1 MKKMQRLMATLLAI
15 ILCMGL
21 FFVTANAAEVTETTW
36 YGDKVEVEI
45 TAGKNGYT
53 YMPLFRKYAHG
64 YEFSGH
70 FMGEGEGPQTFV
82 LIDTVAHDGTTWTPS
97 GTYIPGV
104 SNYEVVYCC
113 DVETIIADAAYYKRL
128 NLEDSDYYNEEQ
140 AAKIRAILTHA
151 YPYVTVEAMK
161 AELAAQGFEY
171 AEELTRNEIVAAVQ
185 TAVWACANGEVLR
198 YQKSYKVSDNLQWGY
213 PMHDTSNESGLDVS
227 GKRVF
232 KTYEDVG
239 TRIDGL
245 VDYLLALDAV
255 KAAPD
260 QIVITQLDIVDAV
273 PVQEKNGV
281 CNVALQVAL
290 NNSGSC
296 EQDEL
301 VLTVAVDGTVVKTEA
316 IELGTE
322 VYDVTVEAQSGQV
335 IEAVVSGTQILPLG
349 TYFYESEG
357 GRKASQTLVG
367 IASGKTDVYADAS
380 VTLEIEE
387 EEQVHGRLVLQKT
400 NARGMALA
408 GAEFALYIERE
419 NTSIRMGTYA
429 VDENGMLVVED
440 LLPGNY
446 TLVETV
452 APEGYSLLETP
463 ISFSVS
469 DSETAEITL
478 AGEVAGVELA
488 DGVLTVKNIPAPSE
502 NTSVKVDKIW
512 VDKNDQ
518 DGIRPDSIT
527 VNLLA
532 NGEQIDSAILNEENG
547 WQYMFA
553 DLEKVFNGEEIVYA
567 IAEEAVEGYTSVI
580 TGNANDGFVI
590 TNSHV
595 ASTSV
600 VPEGTK
606 YLDGEVAAGFDF
618 VLVDTANGTTWQA
631 QSGEDGK
638 FVFDELVF
646 TEAGEYVYTIAEVIG
661 DDEALI
667 YDETVYTITII
678 VVQENNELRADVSV
692 TVEEAAHEG
701 EIRFNNMTL
710 IEIPDEEPPL
720 DASPG
725 TGDMGMV
732 PVMTALMSMMSL
744 VALVT
749 IGKKK
754 ENA

>member
-1 MKKMQRLMATLLAI
+1 MKKMQRLVAAILAI
-15 ILCMGL
+15 VLCTGL
-21 FFVTANAAEVTETTW
+21 FLVPANANTVTDTVW
-36 YGDKVEVEI
+36 YGDMVEVEI

-53 YMPLFRKYAHG
+53 FMPLFRKYAHG

-97 GTYIPGV
+97 GTYVPGV

-113 DVETIIADAAYYKRL
+113 DVETMIVDGTYYKRL
-128 NLEDSDYYNEEQ
+128 NLEDNDYYDDEQ

-151 YPYVTVEAMK
+151 YPYVSVEAMK
-161 AELAAQGFEY
+161 AELAAQGFEN
-171 AEELTRNEIVAAVQ
+171 AQALTRNEIIAAVQ

-198 YQKSYKVSDNLQWGY
+198 YQKSYRVSDNLQWGY

-232 KTYEDVG
+232 KTYEEVG
-239 TRIDGL
+239 ARIDSL

-255 KAAPD
+255 KAAPE

-316 IELGTE
+316 IKLGTK
-322 VYDVTVEAQSGQV
+322 VYDVTVEAKPGQV

-349 TYFYESEG
+349 TYFYEPEG
-357 GRKASQTLVG
+357 GRKVSQTLVG
-367 IASGKTDVYADAS
+367 VASGKTDVYADAS

-387 EEQVHGRLVLQKT
+387 SDTHGKLVLQKT
-400 NARGMALA
+400 NVRGKALA

-419 NTSIRMGTYA
+419 NASICVGTYA
-429 VDENGMLVVED
+429 VDENGMLVITD

-446 TLVETV
+446 KLVETI
-452 APEGYSLLETP
+452 APAGYSLLETP
-463 ISFSVS
+463 ISFTVN

-478 AGEVAGVELA
+478 ADEIAGVELV
-488 DGVLTVKNIPAPSE
+488 DGVLTVKNTPAPSDS
-502 NTSVKVDKIW
+502 TSVKVDKVW

-527 VNLLA
+527 INLLA
-532 NGEQIDSAILNEENG
+532 NGEQIDSAVLNEAND
-547 WQYMFA
+547 WQHIFA
-553 DLEKVFNGEEIVYA
+553 DLEKFFNGEEIVYT
-567 IAEEAVEGYTSVI
+567 IVEEAVEGYTSVI
-580 TGNANDGFVI
+580 TGNSNDGFVV
-590 TNSHV
+590 TNTHI
-595 ASTSV
+595 ASTSIV
-600 VPEGTK
+600 IEGIK
-606 YLDGEVAAGFDF
+606 YLDEEVASGFDF
-618 VLVDTANGTTWQA
+618 VLVDAVNGTMWQA

-638 FVFDELVF
+638 FAFDKLVF
-646 TEAGEYVYTIAEVIG
+646 TEAGKYVYTIAEVIG
-661 DDEALI
+661 DNEDII
-667 YDETVYTITII
+667 YDETVYTVTVI
-678 VVQENNELRADVSV
+678 VTQENHELHADMIV

-701 EIRFNNMTL
+701 EIRFDNTTL
-710 IEIPDEEPPL
+710 TDIPDEDPPL
-720 DASPG
+720 EELPT
-725 TGDMGMV
+725 TGDMGMAPMV
-732 PVMTALMSMMSL
+732 TALVSMMSL
-744 VALVT
+744 AAVVT

-754 ENA
+754 EII

>member
-1 MKKMQRLMATLLAI
+1 MKKMQRLVAAILAI
-15 ILCMGL
+15 VLCTGL
-21 FFVTANAAEVTETTW
+21 LLVPANANAATDNVW
-36 YGDKVEVEI
+36 YGDMVEVEI

-53 YMPLFRKYAHG
+53 FMPLFRKYAHG

-97 GTYIPGV
+97 GTYVPGV

-113 DVETIIADAAYYKRL
+113 DVETMIVDGTYYKRL
-128 NLEDSDYYNEEQ
+128 NLEDNDYYDDEQ

-151 YPYVTVEAMK
+151 YPYVSVEAMK
-161 AELAAQGFEY
+161 AELAAQGFEN
-171 AEELTRNEIVAAVQ
+171 AQALTRNEIIAAVQ

-198 YQKSYKVSDNLQWGY
+198 YQKSYRVSDNLQWGY

-232 KTYEDVG
+232 KTYEEVG
-239 TRIDGL
+239 ARIDSL

-255 KAAPD
+255 KAAPE
-260 QIVITQLDIVDAV
+260 QIVITHLDIVDAV

-316 IELGTE
+316 INLGTK
-322 VYDVTVEAQSGQV
+322 VYDVTVEAKPGQV

-349 TYFYESEG
+349 TYFYEPEG
-357 GRKASQTLVG
+357 GRKVSQTLVG
-367 IASGKTDVYADAS
+367 VASGKTDVYADAS

-387 EEQVHGRLVLQKT
+387 ADTHGKLVLQKT
-400 NARGMALA
+400 NVRGKALA

-419 NTSIRMGTYA
+419 NASICVGTYA
-429 VDENGMLVVED
+429 VDENGMLVVTD

-446 TLVETV
+446 KLVETI
-452 APEGYSLLETP
+452 APAGYSLLETP
-463 ISFSVS
+463 ISFTVN

-478 AGEVAGVELA
+478 ADEIAGVELV
-488 DGVLTVKNIPAPSE
+488 DGVLTVKNTPAPSDS
-502 NTSVKVDKIW
+502 TSVKVDKVW

-527 VNLLA
+527 INLLA
-532 NGEQIDSAILNEENG
+532 NGEQIDSAVLNEANG
-547 WQYMFA
+547 WQHIFA
-553 DLEKVFNGEEIVYA
+553 DLEKFFNGEEIVYT
-567 IAEEAVEGYTSVI
+567 IVEEAVEGYTSVI
-580 TGNANDGFVI
+580 TGNSNDGFVV
-590 TNSHV
+590 TNTHI
-595 ASTSV
+595 ASTSIV
-600 VPEGTK
+600 IEGIK
-606 YLDGEVAAGFDF
+606 YLDEEVASGFDF
-618 VLVDTANGTTWQA
+618 VLVDAVNGTMWQA
-631 QSGEDGK
+631 QSSEDGK
-638 FVFDELVF
+638 FAFDKLVF

-661 DDEALI
+661 DNEDII
-667 YDETVYTITII
+667 YDETVYTVTVI
-678 VVQENNELRADVSV
+678 VTQENHALHADMIV

-701 EIRFNNMTL
+701 EIRFDNTTL
-710 IEIPDEEPPL
+710 TKIPDEDPPL
-720 DASPG
+720 EELPT
-725 TGDMGMV
+725 TGDMGMAPMV
-732 PVMTALMSMMSL
+732 TALVSMMSL
-744 VALVT
+744 AAVVT

-754 ENA
+754 EII

>member
-1 MKKMQRLMATLLAI
+1 MKKMQRLVAAILAI
-15 ILCMGL
+15 VLCTGL
-21 FFVTANAAEVTETTW
+21 LLVPANANAATDNVW
-36 YGDKVEVEI
+36 YGDMVEVEI

-53 YMPLFRKYAHG
+53 FMPLFRKYAHG

-97 GTYIPGV
+97 GTYVPGV

-113 DVETIIADAAYYKRL
+113 DVETMIVDGTYYKRL
-128 NLEDSDYYNEEQ
+128 NLEDNDYYDDEQ

-151 YPYVTVEAMK
+151 YPYVSVEAMK
-161 AELAAQGFEY
+161 AELAAQGFEN
-171 AEELTRNEIVAAVQ
+171 AQALTRNEIIAAVQ

-198 YQKSYKVSDNLQWGY
+198 YQKSYRVSDNLQWGY

-232 KTYEDVG
+232 KTYEEVG
-239 TRIDGL
+239 ARIDSL

-255 KAAPD
+255 KAAPE

-316 IELGTE
+316 INLGTK
-322 VYDVTVEAQSGQV
+322 VYDVTVEAKPGQV

-349 TYFYESEG
+349 TYFYEPEG

-367 IASGKTDVYADAS
+367 VASGKTDVYADAS

-387 EEQVHGRLVLQKT
+387 SDTHGKLVLQKT
-400 NARGMALA
+400 NVRGKALA

-419 NTSIRMGTYA
+419 NASICVGTYA
-429 VDENGMLVVED
+429 VDENGMLVVTD

-446 TLVETV
+446 KLVETK
-452 APEGYSLLETP
+452 APAGYSLLETP
-463 ISFSVS
+463 ISFTVN

-478 AGEVAGVELA
+478 ADEIAGVELV
-488 DGVLTVKNIPAPSE
+488 DGVLTVKNTPAPSDS
-502 NTSVKVDKIW
+502 TSVKVDKVW

-527 VNLLA
+527 INLLA
-532 NGEQIDSAILNEENG
+532 NGEQIDSAVLNEANG
-547 WQYMFA
+547 WQHIFA
-553 DLEKVFNGEEIVYA
+553 DLEKFFNGEEIVYT
-567 IAEEAVEGYTSVI
+567 IVEEAVEGYTSVI
-580 TGNANDGFVI
+580 TGNSNDGFVV
-590 TNSHV
+590 TNTHI
-595 ASTSV
+595 ASTSIV
-600 VPEGTK
+600 IEGIK
-606 YLDGEVAAGFDF
+606 YLDEEVASGFDF
-618 VLVDTANGTTWQA
+618 VLVDAVNGTMWQA
-631 QSGEDGK
+631 QSSEDGK
-638 FVFDELVF
+638 FAFDKLVF

-661 DDEALI
+661 DNEDII
-667 YDETVYTITII
+667 YDETVYTVTVI
-678 VVQENNELRADVSV
+678 VTQENHALHADMIV

-701 EIRFNNMTL
+701 EIRFDNTTL
-710 IEIPDEEPPL
+710 TKIPDEDPPL
-720 DASPG
+720 EELPA
-725 TGDMGMV
+725 TGDMGMAPMV
-732 PVMTALMSMMSL
+732 TALVSMMSL
-744 VALVT
+744 AAVVT

-754 ENA
+754 EII